1 MITSVRARLRFLAL
15 FSRSEQPGA
24 VAMLVDRLHYA
35 GLLLWVIALP
45 LLLPVG
51 VAMLFGNL

>member
-1 MITSVRARLRFLAL
+1 MITSVRARLRFLAQL
-15 FSRSEQPGA
+15 PRSEKPGA
-24 VAMLVDRLHYA
+24 VAALVDRLHFA
-35 GLLLWVIALP
+35 GLVLWIVALP